1 MIFTIAKM
9 ILVFFLLAV
18 LIIIISVVVWAAKEI
33 IRWVRK
39 ERRRHGRNQS

>member
-1 MIFTIAKM
+1 MIYTIAKM

-18 LIIIISVVVWAAKEI
+18 LIIIISVVVWAVKEI

-39 ERRRHGRNQS
+39 ERGRHGRGND

>member
-18 LIIIISVVVWAAKEI
+18 LIIIASVVIWAVKEI

-39 ERRRHGRNQS
+39 ERRKKR

>member
-1 MIFTIAKM
+1 MIMTIAKWVLIM
-9 ILVFFLLAV
+9 VLLAV

-39 ERRRHGRNQS
+39 ERGKRHG

>member
-1 MIFTIAKM
+1 MLFTIAKM

-18 LIIIISVVVWAAKEI
+18 LIIIVSVVVWAVKEI

-39 ERRRHGRNQS
+39 ERRKR